1 MSQAAGRKKK
11 NSKRQKALKTVNTF
25 DGGKCTML
33 IKISDCLGISDC
45 MEFVTLKSITASK
58 HLKASKLVLRA
69 LAQAYSGSVS
79 SQRYHLWCL
88 QKKSEQ
94 AHISAFGSPFLT
106 ALPAYQSQ
114 EQQGN
119 RAFFLFGY
127 LDCCELIPKQ
137 AGIYMN
143 LRMGFHNTLTWWQG
157 NRSSAEVVGYFFKI
171 VFNLKMLLC

>member
-1 MSQAAGRKKK
+1 MKNTGSKMGIILSVRCHKLLEEKKK

-79 SQRYHLWCL
+79 SQ
-88 QKKSEQ
+88 
-94 AHISAFGSPFLT
+94 G
-106 ALPAYQSQ
+106 
-114 EQQGN
+114 
-119 RAFFLFGY
+119 
-127 LDCCELIPKQ
+127 
-137 AGIYMN
+137 
-143 LRMGFHNTLTWWQG
+143 
-157 NRSSAEVVGYFFKI
+157 
-171 VFNLKMLLC
+171 